1 MLKKNMYVRFPSDFE
16 DDENPRIFICG
27 QIMSIDMFSET
38 ADIKIY
44 DPFQNLQFFSN
55 LKEEIVTEPL
65 FNLEHCTFF
74 DGTRVIHGD
83 NECSII
89 SSKVQKNDYTYY
101 YVQNIKTK
109 KIEFVCET
117 LLKAAFNNGKI
128 SPVKQLLNY
137 EFQNPAWYLCRS
149 IVSKNMNVLD
159 NSIVGFKDLAGCKIF
174 LLPHQVNTI
183 MRCLQDDHC
192 RYMLADE
199 VGMGKTI
206 EALSIYKLF
215 IKNQYRAKSLILVP
229 DSLLEQWKIEMFLKF
244 NILPGEDSSNNI
256 LVLKSPSQLADEDL
270 YEIWDFL
277 IIDEVHNYLN
287 SEYYRRCHKLS
298 KNAKNVLLL
307 SATPVQQR
315 EKEYLDLLRL
325 LSPGKYDE
333 MSLESFNS
341 LITKQK
347 RIVQQTTIILGDLE
361 DYIDEIEST
370 LDDGDLPEDSEDC
383 KDIFDEII
391 EEIEELSEVID
402 DNNLNHL
409 VSQINFEDNDY
420 GVGNIKTTLAYISAN
435 FQVENSIIRNRRKIL
450 EDEDEDDDKQLPIRH
465 LIEIDYD
472 LDPDLNNYE
481 SNVYKQL
488 IIWLEYNKTSL
499 KNYTTKYV
507 RPLLT
512 SFFSSVWALKDV
524 LEKLKINDD
533 VLLKEVS
540 GWYKEEKY
548 ICHNINDILD
558 DPDNYPVQCNS
569 RIVKL
574 MNYLIEEIL
583 DQKVVLFTDYLD
595 TFEVYKQTLIAVFGN
610 EVVCTFSKAQ
620 SKDEN
625 EVNVYKFQNDIDAL
639 FLLCDSSGGEG
650 RNFQIADYVIHI
662 DLPWDANTIE
672 QRIGRLDRLERDSKR
687 PIVNSVVVHTTNT
700 FENELFNYWNNGLN
714 IFEQSLSGMEI
725 IMSDINNEIIKAV
738 EDDIQYQLAY
748 KIPEIIKLSEGLVE
762 EINKERD
769 FDAASIM
776 YRPMFI
782 ELRKLITY
790 YAENENSL
798 FTRAMNSWASM
809 AGFNGTIKD
818 GIITFSPNKFSVRS
832 AEKSLLMPP
841 KFSEY
846 VVSGQ
851 NQFITK
857 VTNMYN
863 SDIKKNDRS
872 IRGTFERKKAIEN
885 DYLHF
890 FAPGDAIF
898 DCIVDNAMNTC
909 KGQASAFAFQ
919 SKFNWKGFV
928 FTFKLNPDL
937 ISVLHNNKSY
947 YLLNSYRTYLCN
959 ELISIPVSVENYD
972 NISYE
977 DILREFNSF
986 INQRTARNDTVNFGK
1001 RSKSS
1006 KFLADVIVNDINIEW
1021 FKKYYNKEIWLDM
1034 VMNAYKEALERVKL
1048 EYQSKSN
1055 IRGARDEMQRQ
1066 ISTRKANLK
1075 YYDVKDKSIEH
1086 MKEEYI
1092 IVINA
1097 LKNAKI
1103 KIDSACF
1110 VWMVK

>member
-1 MLKKNMYVRFPSDFE
+1 MLKENMYVRFPSDFE
-16 DDENPRIFICG
+16 DDKNPRIFICG
-27 QIMSIDMFSET
+27 QIMSINRFSET
-38 ADIKIY
+38 ADIRVY
-44 DPFQNLQFFSN
+44 DPFQNLQFFPN
-55 LKEEIVTEPL
+55 LKGKMVTEL
-65 FNLEHCTFF
+65 LVNLEHCTFF
-74 DGTRVIHGD
+74 DGTRVIHGG
-83 NECSII
+83 NECSVV
-89 SSKVQKNDYTYY
+89 SSKAQKNDYTYY

-109 KIEFVCET
+109 KIEYVCET
-117 LLKAAFNNGKI
+117 LLEASFNNGKV

-149 IVSKNMNVLD
+149 IVSKNLNVLD

-183 MRCLQDDHC
+183 MRCLQDDQC

-244 NILPGEDSSNNI
+244 NILPGEDSSNNK
-256 LVLKSPSQLADEDL
+256 LVLKSPTQLNNKDL
-270 YEIWDFL
+270 SETWDFL
-277 IIDEVHNYLN
+277 IVDEVHNYLK
-287 SEYYRRCHKLS
+287 SEHYGQVHQLS

-333 MSLESFNS
+333 MPLNSFNS
-341 LITKQK
+341 LIAKQK
-347 RIVQQTTIILGDLE
+347 RIVQQTTIMLGDLE

-391 EEIEELSEVID
+391 EEIEKISEVID
-402 DNNLNHL
+402 DDNLNHL
-409 VSQINFEDNDY
+409 ISQINFEDDDY
-420 GVGNIKTTLAYISAN
+420 GVENIKTTLAYISSN
-435 FQVENSIIRNRRKIL
+435 FQVENSIIRNRRKLL
-450 EDEDEDDDKQLPIRH
+450 EAEDDDKQLPIRH
-465 LIEIDYD
+465 LLEIEYD
-472 LDPDLNNYE
+472 LDPDLNSYE
-481 SNVYKQL
+481 SNVYNQL
-488 IIWLEYNKTSL
+488 IVWLENNKSSL
-499 KNYTTKYV
+499 KNYANKYV
-507 RPLLT
+507 KSLLT
-512 SFFSSVWALKDV
+512 SFFSSVWALKSV
-524 LEKLKINDD
+524 LRELRIDD
-533 VLLKEVS
+533 PILLKEVA
-540 GWYKEEKY
+540 GWYEEEKY
-548 ICHNINDILD
+548 ICHNINDVLD
-558 DPDNYPVQCNS
+558 DPDSYPVQCNS

-595 TFEVYKQTLIAVFGN
+595 TFEVYKQTLITVFGN
-610 EVVCTFSKAQ
+610 EAICTFSKVQ
-620 SKDEN
+620 NKDEN
-625 EVNVYKFQNDIDAL
+625 EVNVYKFQNDKNAL

-650 RNFQIADYVIHI
+650 RNFQIADYVVHI
-662 DLPWDANTIE
+662 DLPWNANTIE
-672 QRIGRLDRLERDSKR
+672 QRIGRLDRLERDSQR

-714 IFEQSLSGMEI
+714 IFKKSLSGMEI

-738 EDDIQYQLAY
+738 DDDIQYQLAY
-748 KIPEIIKLSEGLVE
+748 RIPGIIKLSEGLVE

-809 AGFNGTIKD
+809 AGFNGTTRN
-818 GIITFSPNKFSVRS
+818 GIISFSPNKFSVRS

-841 KFSEY
+841 KFAEY
-846 VVSGQ
+846 IVSGQ

-919 SKFNWKGFV
+919 SKYSWKGFV

-937 ISVLHNNKSY
+937 ISVLQKNKSY

-959 ELISIPVSVENYD
+959 ELISIPVSIENYD
-972 NISYE
+972 SISNGE
-977 DILREFNSF
+977 ILREFNSF
-986 INQRTARNDTVNFGK
+986 LNQRTARNDTVSFGK

-1006 KFLADVIVNDINIEW
+1006 KFLSDVIVNDINIEW
-1021 FKKYYNKEIWLDM
+1021 FKKYYNKEIWSDM
-1034 VMNAYKEALERVKL
+1034 VMNAYKEALERVKV

-1055 IRGARDEMQRQ
+1055 IRGAKEEMLRQ
-1066 ISTRKANLK
+1066 ISTRRSNLK
-1075 YYDVKDKSIEH
+1075 YYDVTDNSVES
-1086 MKEEYI
+1086 MKKEF
-1092 IVINA
+1092 IVVIDA